1 VTVRALI
8 NGQPGDSIS
17 VRDRGLQYGDGVFET
32 IAVRRGVPLLWERHL
47 ERLQEGTQRLQLPAA
62 DTDQLWQEATSL
74 CRDTERGVLKL
85 IYTRGSSERGYRAP
99 SVSMPNRV
107 FYLAGWPASASIANA
122 AVCVCRTPLGDNPL
136 LAGIKHL
143 NRIEQVLA
151 RAEWTDQYS
160 DGLMLDLAGNVIEAT
175 AANVFAVVGQT
186 LRTPELSRCG
196 VAGVMRGL
204 VLEQAARLGIPCEI
218 APLTLTELHG
228 AHEVFL
234 TNSIIGVQP
243 VTTLEG
249 KAYKVGKIA
258 QTLRKEIQSL
268 NAVA

>member
-1 VTVRALI
+1 MTQRALI

-17 VRDRGLQYGDGVFET
+17 IRDRGLQYGDGVFET
-32 IAVRRGVPLLWERHL
+32 IAVKRGVPLLWERHL
-47 ERLQEGTQRLQLPAA
+47 ERLQVGVQRLQLPEA
-62 DTDQLWQEATSL
+62 DGENLWREATLL

-99 SVSMPNRV
+99 SVPMANRV
-107 FYLAGWPASASIANA
+107 FYLSGWPASASA
-122 AVCVCRTPLGDNPL
+122 ASAALCVCRTRLGDNPL

-151 RAEWTDQYS
+151 RAEWSDQYS

-175 AANVFAVVGQT
+175 AANVFAVVGQV

-204 VLEQAARLGIPCEI
+204 VLEQAARLGITCEI
-218 APLTLTELHG
+218 APMTLAELQD
-228 AHEVFL
+228 AREVFL

-243 VTTLEG
+243 VTTLEA
-249 KAYKVGKIA
+249 KTYKVGNIA